1 MYDLPVCL
9 KFPLSFPLLIVHHL
23 VVLRLLYADLRK
35 EGRKSNYGDDYV
47 WDTCRNIKEH
57 KRRQQ
62 VAPLLY

>member
-47 WDTCRNIKEH
+47 WDTWNIKEH